1 MVNLRKSRNRMKE
14 KKDLSLVYALKEYA
28 RVNGKSGPII
38 EDKMC
43 FTLDDIKAAF
53 NAGRESVVESMPE
66 LKWRRVHKDGPYLA
80 VTVFDWFYR
89 IEFVYNKLNLFCNG
103 YFISCYIS
111 ASDAKQAA
119 NEHYKKQI
127 KQALWL

>member
-1 MVNLRKSRNRMKE
+1 MVNLKKWKNNMKE
-14 KKDLSLVYALKEYA
+14 KIDLSLVYALKEYA
-28 RVNGKSGPII
+28 RVNGKGGPII
-38 EDKMC
+38 EYDRC
-43 FTLDDIKAAF
+43 FTFDDIKAAF
-53 NAGRESVVESMPE
+53 NAGRESVVENMPE

-111 ASDAKQAA
+111 VSDAKQAA

-127 KQALWL
+127 KQALGL